1 MNIIGPFRRVTS
13 NAALSAN
20 RGLADGA
27 LVDLSVSST
36 NPFGK
41 ARIVKAVA
49 ATEEHYWLPIRTQP
63 YFLSRVIGN
72 CVGFRFMDKRDW
84 EAF

>member
-49 ATEEHYWLPIRTQP
+49 APEEHNWLPVRTSP
-63 YFLSRVIGN
+63 YFLSRIIGN
-72 CVGFRFMDKRDW
+72 GVGFRFTDNRDW